1 MQRTWL
7 ALGLTLVALAGGG
20 WWLLAEPDS
29 LGAAAQRDSAAESD
43 ASPAGEALLAGGVRS
58 GAASPD
64 EGTRSAVDA
73 GRPVDSVAESPSF
86 PFRVQVVDEGPGRR
100 LSAPRVEF
108 IDASGSVASLGV
120 GDEAPW
126 ASAERAP
133 EATLATQGWL
143 LGEPR
148 WVADESTWVLPLLPL
163 HTFTLYVRDSVTD
176 ELVTGLEGELHSYD
190 YRRSDSRE
198 FSIRIDRPEPL
209 VFHGFHYAGRG
220 MVSIYLDGPDYVPSH
235 NSEVPI
241 GLGENE
247 FTDHVHSREFGTTPL
262 TVEVVEAGTGN
273 PIPDVHVT
281 VLRDER
287 DEINHVE
294 MGLSV
299 QPTDRSL
306 QINDYTVWMGLQTT
320 NDQGRV
326 ELPVEAPV
334 RYRVALQSERF
345 ADLLSDSFQVPLG
358 DPQLKRF
365 ALPASA
371 SLFGQITVD
380 PAYAAELDLIQLR
393 GLGLRGASF
402 DYFLKFAEGLNAY
415 EVEGPPESFD
425 RSYSFEG
432 LAPGTYRY
440 LLMGWPDPK
449 GAPLF
454 DIRLKTGEVTL
465 LPGEAQRL
473 DIHADGQTGAA
484 STGVAVRGT
493 WTPDFGGRGRGK
505 AVMLLSLDGESELK
519 SPITRA
525 IAGATGVDEHGRFEM
540 RSIQPGRYLLMGQG
554 ELESLNDDAPSSS
567 DQLMASAVIEVG
579 LADLD
584 VTLLSGPRR
593 VRFVHTASDPQPGGK
608 LYVGLGAPDGP
619 AWLDTLLR
627 NGEMGVRRGGEFAL
641 HGLPDVPLVSVIEG
655 VETPLDADLEVTV
668 ELD

>member
-1 MQRTWL
+1 MQRSWL
-7 ALGLTLVALAGGG
+7 ALGLLLVALAGGG
-20 WWLLAEPDS
+20 WWLLGEPS
-29 LGAAAQRDSAAESD
+29 SAGAAAERDAAAESD
-43 ASPAGEALLAGGVRS
+43 ALLAGESLLKGGARS
-58 GAASPD
+58 GAVGPGEDA
-64 EGTRSAVDA
+64 RSAVDA
-73 GRPVDSVAESPSF
+73 KPEPDLEAGAKPS
-86 PFRVQVVDEGPGRR
+86 PFRVRVVDGGPGRR

-133 EATLATQGWL
+133 EATLVTQGWR

-148 WVADESTWVLPLLPL
+148 WVASESTWVLPLLPL
-163 HTFTLYVRDSVTD
+163 HTFTLFVRDSVTE
-176 ELVTGLEGELHSYD
+176 ELVAGLEGELHSYD
-190 YRRSDSRE
+190 YRRSDSRD
-198 FSIRIDRPEPL
+198 FRIRVDRPEPL

-220 MVSIYLDGPDYVPSH
+220 MVRFYLDGPDYLPTH
-235 NSEVPI
+235 NSEIPI

-247 FTDHVHSREFGTTPL
+247 FTDHIHSREFGTTPL
-262 TVEVVEAGTGN
+262 TVEVVEAGTGD
-273 PIPDVHVT
+273 PIPDVRVT

-358 DPQLKRF
+358 HPQLKRF
-365 ALPASA
+365 VLPASA

-393 GLGLRGASF
+393 GLVLRGASF
-402 DYFLKFAEGLNAY
+402 DYFLKFDEGLNPY

-440 LLMGWPDPK
+440 LLMGWPDPQ

-454 DIRLKTGEVTL
+454 DIRLKTGEVVL
-465 LPGEAQRL
+465 VPGEAQRL
-473 DIHADGQTGAA
+473 DIYADGQTGAT
-484 STGVAVRGT
+484 STGVAVRGS
-493 WTPDFGGRGRGK
+493 WASDFGGRGRGK
-505 AVMLLSLDGESELK
+505 AVMLLSLDGESVLK

-525 IAGATGVDEHGRFEM
+525 IAGATGVDEHGRFEL

-554 ELESLNDDAPSSS
+554 ELEVMEAAEPANSA
-567 DQLMASAVIEVG
+567 QLMASAVIDVG
-579 LADLD
+579 LADLE
-584 VTLLSGPRR
+584 VTLHSGPRT
-593 VRFVHTASDPQPGGK
+593 VRFVHTAGDPQPGGK
-608 LYVGLGAPDGP
+608 LHVGLGAPDGP
-619 AWLDTLLR
+619 AWLNTLLR
-627 NGEMGVRRGGEFAL
+627 NLEMGVRRGGEFAL
-641 HGLPDVPLVSVIEG
+641 HGLPDVRLVSVIEG
-655 VETPLDADLEVTV
+655 VETPLDAGREVTV